1 MSAETRAE
9 GRIRNSW
16 CQEWDP
22 SGIRVGS
29 VTGLQVPVL
38 SGQCWAGCERKMADK
53 DKDEMVGKDNEGA
66 VTSSIE
72 SEQPDMMALLMAM
85 LQETREETR
94 RAREEAREEAQ
105 ATREETQR
113 AREEAREE
121 AQERHEEVKET
132 LRAGMQAAK
141 EEACHYTDKQ
151 CGALRQEVQ
160 EVQGALRQEVQEVRE
175 ELQGLRGELGA
186 IKTEAVSP
194 ARAAET
200 KMEDAVSLP
209 ARWGEW
215 ERAAPTAPWAT
226 FRPIT
231 PPPSPPRSSPREWAA
246 GNQPAAFMPP
256 HLMPPRLSSPPR
268 APPAHHQAASFG
280 PSPQGKRKPSEFDGK
295 VAWEAYL
302 AQFEMLAAAQGW
314 NDGECAL
321 QLVSSLRGQA
331 LEVLAHLTPA
341 QRSVYSCV
349 VGALERRFG
358 QHLQAEVYRARLRG
372 RVRGPGEP
380 LPRLAQDVE
389 TLVRRAYPAATE
401 EMVAALSQDY
411 FVDSLRDRQ
420 LQLYIKQA
428 HPKGVREALSRALE
442 MEAFTRASD
451 EEGSAPYRRG
461 AARPVGPR
469 RDVYVRR
476 SQAETPR
483 QERRASPDIF
493 RGECWGCGARGH
505 KRTQCKKG
513 RKTRSLEDLQRP
525 IFHPCCWRC
534 GEMGHLAAA
543 CPKPKEITTPQENRQ
558 GLGAGAETQPSPPR
572 GPHSM

>member
-1 MSAETRAE
+1 MS
-9 GRIRNSW
+9 
-16 CQEWDP
+16 
-22 SGIRVGS
+22 
-29 VTGLQVPVL
+29 
-38 SGQCWAGCERKMADK
+38 DK
-53 DKDEMVGKDNEGA
+53 DKDGKVGEDREEA
-66 VTSSIE
+66 VAPSTG
-72 SEQPDMMALLMAM
+72 SEHPNAMALLTTM
-85 LQETREETR
+85 LEETRRTREETR
-94 RAREEAREEAQ
+94 RAREEARL
-105 ATREETQR
+105 
-113 AREEAREE
+113 E
-121 AQERHEEVKET
+121 AQETRDEIKEALSAGLQAVKD
-132 LRAGMQAAK
+132 
-141 EEACHYTDKQ
+141 EARHYTDKQ
-151 CGALRQEVQ
+151 CGALRQELQ
-160 EVQGALRQEVQEVRE
+160 ELRE
-175 ELQGLRGELGA
+175 ELGA
-186 IKTEAVSP
+186 IKTEEVSP
-194 ARAAET
+194 ARTEARMHQPLQRTGREGLGASEPYGRRL
-200 KMEDAVSLP
+200 EDAVSLP
-209 ARWGEW
+209 ARWE
-215 ERAAPTAPWAT
+215 EQELAAPLASWPA
-226 FRPIT
+226 FVPVS
-231 PPPSPPRSSPREWAA
+231 PPPSPPRSSPMECAA
-246 GNQPAAFMPP
+246 VSPPAAFMPP
-256 HLMPPRLSSPPR
+256 RLLPRRLPSPPK
-268 APPAHHQAASFG
+268 APPTHHQAASLV

-461 AARPVGPR
+461 GARPVGPPR
-469 RDVYVRR
+469 HDLYVRR
-476 SQAETPR
+476 SQAVTAQ
-483 QERRASPDIF
+483 QERRASPDVF
-493 RGECWGCGARGH
+493 KGECWGCGARGH
-505 KRTQCKKG
+505 KKTQCKQVQ
-513 RKTRSLEDLQRP
+513 RTRSLEDLRRP
-525 IFHPCCWRC
+525 IFYPCCWKC
-534 GEMGHLAAA
+534 GEMGHMAAA
-543 CPKPKEITTPQENRQ
+543 CPNPKEITTPQENRQ

-572 GPHSM
+572 GPHTM

>member
-1 MSAETRAE
+1 M
-9 GRIRNSW
+9 
-16 CQEWDP
+16 
-22 SGIRVGS
+22 
-29 VTGLQVPVL
+29 L
-38 SGQCWAGCERKMADK
+38 SGQCWAGCETMADQ
-53 DKDEMVGKDNEGA
+53 DKDGKVGEDKEEA
-66 VTSSIE
+66 VALSIE
-72 SEQPDMMALLMAM
+72 SAQPNVMALLTAM
-85 LQETREETR
+85 LEETRRARVEAQETREETW
-94 RAREEAREEAQ
+94 RAREEARVEARE
-105 ATREETQR
+105 TREEIKEALSAGLR
-113 AREEAREE
+113 AAKDEAR
-121 AQERHEEVKET
+121 Q
-132 LRAGMQAAK
+132 
-141 EEACHYTDKQ
+141 YTDKQ
-151 CGALRQEVQ
+151 CGTLRQEM
-160 EVQGALRQEVQEVRE
+160 RE
-175 ELQGLRGELGA
+175 ELRELREELGA
-186 IKTEAVSP
+186 IKTEEVPP
-194 ARAAET
+194 ARAEET
-200 KMEDAVSLP
+200 LQQPLLRAGSEGLGVSEPYGRRSEDAVSLP
-209 ARWGEW
+209 ARWGEQ
-215 ERAAPTAPWAT
+215 ELAAPLASWPA
-226 FRPIT
+226 FVPIS
-231 PPPSPPRSSPREWAA
+231 PPPSPLRSSPRGWAA
-246 GNQPAAFMPP
+246 VGQPAAFTPPRPLPP
-256 HLMPPRLSSPPR
+256 HLPSPPR
-268 APPAHHQAASFG
+268 APSTHQQVASLI

-302 AQFEMLAAAQGW
+302 AQFEMLAAAHGW

-321 QLVSSLRGQA
+321 QLVSSLRGPA

-358 QHLQAEVYRARLRG
+358 QHLQAEVYRARLKG

-428 HPKGVREALSRALE
+428 HPKGVREALSSALE

-461 AARPVGPR
+461 GAQPVGPR
-469 RDVYVRR
+469 RDLYVRR
-476 SQAETPR
+476 SQAVTTQ
-483 QERRASPDIF
+483 QERRVSPDIF

-505 KRTQCKKG
+505 KKTQCKKG
-513 RKTRSLEDLQRP
+513 QKTRSLEDLRRP

-534 GEMGHLAAA
+534 SEMGHMAAA
-543 CPKPKEITTPQENRQ
+543 CPNPKEITTPQENRQ